1 MSGHVPVFGSE
12 EVFPSKESA
21 ALSKTNEGQFFSA
34 ELRPNESSGNGG
46 QAFQGFEYGSILPDE
61 DVSFGDSF
69 FAKDDLLQGN
79 GLSWAFELDV
89 QMGEGKEAQ
98 NAEDTKFVKEE
109 AQGHKEVVVLTPE
122 NLAFKIEAELF
133 KLFGDVNKK
142 YREKG
147 RSLLFNLKD
156 RNNPDLRERVM
167 SGEISP
173 ERLCSMSAE
182 ELASKELSEWRMA
195 KAEEFAQMVV
205 LPDTEVDIRRLVK
218 KTHKGEYQ
226 VEVEHDDVIVAEISS
241 GTSSTMLTQRQPKK
255 ETVPHSPSKAS
266 LKDKEKVAGQGSSS
280 EDQDFSGS
288 LIIQTDGTDLMQGM
302 IVDELKD
309 AEFLPPIV
317 SLDEFMESL
326 NNEPP
331 FENLSVDAGQK
342 IPLSHGE
349 SPKLARNSR
358 ASNRASN
365 SPKDASSNKAGVFRK
380 HDVTTK
386 SSRSPAKQNVLPSII
401 PKIEYIWD
409 GTLQLNISSSV
420 AVGGLFQSG
429 EKTSMKEWPS
439 SLEIKGRVRLDAF
452 EKFLQELHMSRT
464 RAVMVY
470 QGFLLLLVPKIF
482 LLFYRPLGFGLEG
495 PPCGLAWPMFSG
507 IVSICLVI
515 MRLYNSSADRKYT
528 KGVVLQF
535 VLKDKSSENQRAN
548 LSEAIDS
555 YVTDERLG
563 YAEPA
568 PGVELYLCPP
578 TPRITDTL
586 NKLITPK
593 ENPENNNTIE
603 NRLIGVV
610 VWRRAHISNTIS
622 PNSSSH
628 HKHSSKK
635 QAFPPPKRVRDSSN
649 VNPNTPTRTS
659 SPVFNKQAEPQKE
672 DDDDDDIPPGFARLL
687 LLVGQGQKTM
697 IYRSSIFHH
706 LFREFHHKICIM
718 SGNSLTNR
726 VDNRG
731 SIGIEPWNDDDDD
744 DIPEWRP
751 QAPPPQL
758 PPYPVAHGQ
767 RPPQHMVPVV
777 TQQPPSGLGHPAPGG
792 RWVQPPGPLRETT
805 VDELRQCKH
814 QWQHH
819 FLQLNSTILSFQI
832 LPSLGSAAEEE
843 LKMDLVVDDINAYS
857 YLYPTELPTN
867 KFVFKWVES
876 RKPERYS
883 SAAPLS
889 QLPFTEMRFWHII
902 SELNHTFVD
911 NYTADA
917 RLRIV
922 SERVDFI
929 DNLIISVSIV
939 PPNSLFLKSEDK
951 NTWSAKDVADSVL
964 ADKSALRVTSS
975 QRMDESSVLDAHSST
990 AQESN
995 LYRHFVASTAARDGY
1010 LYTLSAST
1018 LSKQW
1023 SKMGPFLEKTVASF
1037 RLIPPTENYVPPY
1050 KDPWRFW

>member
-1 MSGHVPVFGSE
+1 MVSRMFMFKSYQGNKDNSHQAHNLISQRTYPGGLDMEHGSLPLNLPVSEMHMKMVGQVSSNPESHHFYVSAEERGRIEPISSNTGFNTSMIPYNRLLEPISSNRVGHNESSGGSMGSNPVWMPDQLGCENGSLMNNMAEEKTPFPVKRKAEVGSLTNSSISQQSLLPNKRPAHMGADVNSVGFLPPSAPQRKTTPAQSKLGSPGLPAQHSVNKKMVRNDSISGKSGLQRGQSAKRQTAQIESASKKQDNVSNTEKNQTETSVTHQPKGSQASETNSTMSGHVPVFGSE

-21 ALSKTNEGQFFSA
+21 ALSKTNEGQFF
-34 ELRPNESSGNGG
+34 LLN
-46 QAFQGFEYGSILPDE
+46 Y
-61 DVSFGDSF
+61 
-69 FAKDDLLQGN
+69 DLMKAVGMVDKLSR
-79 GLSWAFELDV
+79 GLSMV
-89 QMGEGKEAQ
+89 QFCLMRMFHLAIVSLPKMIFCREMGFLGHLSLMYRWGGKEAQ

-182 ELASKELSEWRMA
+182 ELASRSY
-195 KAEEFAQMVV
+195 QSG
-205 LPDTEVDIRRLVK
+205 

-241 GTSSTMLTQRQPKK
+241 GTSTTMLTQRQPKK

-266 LKDKEKVAGQGSSS
+266 LKDKEKVA
-280 EDQDFSGS
+280 
-288 LIIQTDGTDLMQGM
+288 GM

-386 SSRSPAKQNVLPSII
+386 SSQSPAKQNVLPSII

-464 RAVMVY
+464 RAVMV
-470 QGFLLLLVPKIF
+470 
-482 LLFYRPLGFGLEG
+482 
-495 PPCGLAWPMFSG
+495 
-507 IVSICLVI
+507 
-515 MRLYNSSADRKYT
+515 
-528 KGVVLQF
+528 LQF

-593 ENPENNNTIE
+593 ENPETNNPIE

-628 HKHSSKK
+628 HKHSLKK

-672 DDDDDDIPPGFARLL
+672 DDDDDDIPPGFGPAAVARGAGPKDDDDLPEFNFSPSVPRISPQNL
-687 LLVGQGQKTM
+687 HHGVKMSQQRPVEEVRELIKKYGQ
-697 IYRSSIFHH
+697 
-706 LFREFHHKICIM
+706 

-731 SIGIEPWNDDDDD
+731 SIGIEPWNDDAMM
-744 DIPEWRP
+744 IF
-751 QAPPPQL
+751 Q
-758 PPYPVAHGQ
+758 
-767 RPPQHMVPVV
+767 
-777 TQQPPSGLGHPAPGG
+777 SGGLKRRHHNCHPI
-792 RWVQPPGPLRETT
+792 R
-805 VDELRQCKH
+805 
-814 QWQHH
+814 
-819 FLQLNSTILSFQI
+819 
-832 LPSLGSAAEEE
+832 
-843 LKMDLVVDDINAYS
+843 
-857 YLYPTELPTN
+857 
-867 KFVFKWVES
+867 
-876 RKPERYS
+876 
-883 SAAPLS
+883 
-889 QLPFTEMRFWHII
+889 
-902 SELNHTFVD
+902 
-911 NYTADA
+911 
-917 RLRIV
+917 
-922 SERVDFI
+922 
-929 DNLIISVSIV
+929 
-939 PPNSLFLKSEDK
+939 
-951 NTWSAKDVADSVL
+951 
-964 ADKSALRVTSS
+964 
-975 QRMDESSVLDAHSST
+975 
-990 AQESN
+990 
-995 LYRHFVASTAARDGY
+995 
-1010 LYTLSAST
+1010 
-1018 LSKQW
+1018 
-1023 SKMGPFLEKTVASF
+1023 
-1037 RLIPPTENYVPPY
+1037 
-1050 KDPWRFW
+1050 